1 MKSFKTCQGR
11 LPETLTAVLKNSELV
26 IHAETTK
33 KKTKNSNKSHL
44 SPGKEIQQLL
54 SYQIDEINKLKRD
67 KVSLE
72 NHVIELENQLK
83 KLSLLPAVIKEKEKV
98 INRLRKKDVKK
109 IKGGKEKGGSCKGKI
124 SHSLRNTPKI
134 RADSLFL
141 DGNCTTRHQSSR
153 THISLPSNRNSGNDF
168 CALNLHDI
176 LLKTENVLNGWEKQ
190 CLKKKHI
197 I

>member
-1 MKSFKTCQGR
+1 MKTFKSYQNR

-26 IHAETTK
+26 IHAEPAK
-33 KKTKNSNKSHL
+33 KKSKSSSKNHL

-54 SYQIDEINKLKRD
+54 SYQIDEINKLKRE

-72 NHVIELENQLK
+72 NHVIELENQVK
-83 KLSLLPAVIKEKEKV
+83 RLSLLPAVLKEKEK
-98 INRLRKKDVKK
+98 IIHRLKKDVKK
-109 IKGGKEKGGSCKGKI
+109 TKGSKEKGGSCKGKL

-134 RADSLFL
+134 RAESIFA
-141 DGNCTTRHQSSR
+141 DGSSTTRHQSSR

-168 CALNLHDI
+168 SALNLHDI
-176 LLKTENVLNGWEKQ
+176 LMKTENVLNGWEKQ
-190 CLKKKHI
+190 CGRKKHI